1 MEGCGGKTILQRF
14 FPISRY
20 INAKSEISVFKQ
32 GVEESFCK
40 TWERFMRM
48 LRKCPNH
55 GFEYIAQMSIFINGL
70 RSNKKMLLDAATG
83 GTMMV
88 VDVDQATR
96 IIEALATTD

>member
-1 MEGCGGKTILQRF
+1 
-14 FPISRY
+14 
-20 INAKSEISVFKQ
+20 
-32 GVEESFCK
+32 
-40 TWERFMRM
+40 MRM

-55 GFEYIAQMSIFINGL
+55 GFEDIAQMSIFINGL